1 MCNISYG
8 IAEKNYKKGLSEGL
22 SEMNKEKFTTIQRM
36 LQRNMPID
44 DIKFYTNATEEEIK
58 KAKEEICVK

>member
-8 IAEKNYKKGLSEGL
+8 IAEKNYKKGLSA
-22 SEMNKEKFTTIQRM
+22 EKTKTIQRM

-44 DIKFYTNATEEEIK
+44 DIKFYTNATEEEIE